1 MRPEL
6 EAILRAYQATK
17 EATGEEANRLRIIY
31 QSRLEDV
38 LQRFPVF
45 RKSRFKACSIWL
57 IAAGVARK
65 KR

>member
-38 LQRFPVF
+38 LQRCPGL
-45 RKSRFKACSIWL
+45 SQESL
-57 IAAGVARK
+57 QSMIA
-65 KR
+65 